1 MSTPKPKIRLDFLDL
16 VRGNAI
22 VLMFVYHFCF
32 GLAQIGVLNAQFSS
46 DYFWIGF
53 RTLIIFLFLSLVGM
67 GLYLSKNRETFTIR
81 FAKRMLLL
89 ALYAG
94 LITGISYLV
103 RPNYYVYFGIL
114 HHIFIAS
121 LLGLL
126 FAHFYQLNLLLGI
139 GAIIVGI
146 FIESSLFNTSSLH
159 WLGLGTQQVRSDDF
173 APLFPWFGFVL
184 LGLFFSN
191 LIFQQQKLPALRR
204 RFVENWK
211 PRSIIGKTLCWA
223 GRQSLHLYFIHFISF
238 YFLVY
243 LLS

>member
-22 VLMFVYHFCF
+22 VLMFIYHFCF

-67 GLYLSKNRETFTIR
+67 GLYLSKNRETFTAR

-94 LITGISYLV
+94 LISWISYLV

-126 FAHFYQLNLLLGI
+126 FTHFYRLNLWLGL
-139 GAIIVGI
+139 GVIIVGI
-146 FIESSLFNTSSLH
+146 FIESSWFNTSFLH
-159 WLGLGTQQVRSDDF
+159 WLGLGTHQVRSDDF

-184 LGLFFSN
+184 LGLFFAS
-191 LIFQQQKLPALRR
+191 LIFQQQKLSTFRR
-204 RFVENWK
+204 RFVENWG

-238 YFLVY
+238 YCLVY